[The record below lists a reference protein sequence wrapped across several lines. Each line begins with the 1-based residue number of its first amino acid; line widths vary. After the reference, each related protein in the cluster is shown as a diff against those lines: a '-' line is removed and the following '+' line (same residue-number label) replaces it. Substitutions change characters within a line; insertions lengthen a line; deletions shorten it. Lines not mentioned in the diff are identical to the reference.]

1 MTARTARPRKFT
13 YETRT
18 FCSVQIAYTA
28 EERIIGDS
36 VKFQHR
42 KNLKNTVIFPMRF
55 LGLNTECKDQLR
67 KEKRFIT
74 HDVVEME
81 NKKIGFKVKQM
92 GEDHIFTVEQV
103 MAYYLVKMKRF
114 YELSE
119 IACKELVLSIPSYC
133 SNVERQALLDAAK
146 IADLKVQRVINES
159 TAVALQYGF
168 FRKRDLDPKNERI
181 VAFVDL
187 GHSKCTV
194 SIASFTQG

>member
-1 MTARTARPRKFT
+1 
-13 YETRT
+13 
-18 FCSVQIAYTA
+18 
-28 EERIIGDS
+28 
-36 VKFQHR
+36 
-42 KNLKNTVIFPMRF
+42 MRF
-55 LGLNTECKDQLR
+55 LGLNTECKEQLR
-67 KEKRFIT
+67 KEKKFVT

-92 GEDHIFTVEQV
+92 GEEHLFTVEQI

-119 IACKELVLSIPSYC
+119 IACKELVLTIPSYC

-168 FRKRDLDPKNERI
+168 FRKRDLDPK
-181 VAFVDL
+181 
-187 GHSKCTV
+187 
-194 SIASFTQG
+194 